1 MNSEL
6 LPLKRNLSELSA
18 LLNPEIKLLQFSELL
33 NNKLTSCIKK
43 PIYD

>member
-18 LLNPEIKLLQFSELL
+18 LLNPESKLVQFSELL
-33 NNKLTSCIKK
+33 KW
-43 PIYD
+43 